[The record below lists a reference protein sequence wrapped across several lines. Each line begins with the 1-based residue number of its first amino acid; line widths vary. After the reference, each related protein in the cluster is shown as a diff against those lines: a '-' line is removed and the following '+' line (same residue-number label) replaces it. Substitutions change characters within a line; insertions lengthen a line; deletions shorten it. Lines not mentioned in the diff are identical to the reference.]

1 MGLDRQ
7 QIQVHID
14 FDLREVTLLARSP
27 LEIKPRAIK
36 VPFPILKGIAS
47 KILQA
52 ETEDELSILT
62 GLAEEAAPE
71 EKKG

>member
-14 FDLREVTLLARSP
+14 FDLREATLLARSP
-27 LEIKPRAIK
+27 LELAPRAIK
-36 VPFPILKGIAS
+36 VPFPVLKGIVS
-47 KILQA
+47 QILKA
-52 ETEDELSILT
+52 EAEDELSILT
-62 GLAEEAAPE
+62 GLAEETASQ